1 MSNIQHDLVPD
12 VGHLV
17 IQGGL
22 FLVAVVAA
30 NYYLIKPALRLH
42 NERKKRTSGAVGEA
56 KSFEQKAEL
65 LESDYNNEFRLRL
78 DEAKSIRTG
87 EITAAQSDAE
97 KIIKAAQLKSEEQIA
112 IVRSE
117 LQKNIVEE
125 RKKLPSLVDQV
136 ADIMMGQLGAA
147 KLLVGFLVF
156 STAMSAYAAG
166 GNFDVMEGIVWPYF
180 QFIIFASIVVYFGKK
195 VVHGILESRRDDLR
209 VKLTESKQA
218 LVLAQNKASEFETK
232 LKGLQKE
239 VDEMRLQY
247 MQDGERER
255 QKIINEAQTLATQ
268 LNKDAERT
276 AREMVARSK
285 EELRRELIDMAAA
298 AVEKRLTPDVT
309 KSLDKKLNAE
319 AVSGIQKLAAH

>member
-65 LESDYNNEFRLRL
+65 LESDYNTQFRVRL

-87 EITAAQSDAE
+87 EITAAQGEAE
-97 KIIKAAQLKSEEQIA
+97 KIIKSAQQKSEEQIA
-112 IVRSE
+112 QIRTE

-136 ADIMMGQLGAA
+136 ADTIMGQLGAV
-147 KLLVGFLVF
+147 KTLVAVLIL
-156 STAMSAYAAG
+156 STAADALAAG

-180 QFIIFASIVVYFGKK
+180 QFVIFASIVVYFGKK
-195 VVHGILESRRDDLR
+195 IVHGILESRRDDLR

-218 LVLAQNKASEFETK
+218 LVLAQNKASEFESK

-239 VDEMRLQY
+239 VEEMRLQY
-247 MQDGERER
+247 SQDGERER
-255 QKIINEAQTLATQ
+255 QKIINEAQNLATQ
-268 LNKDAERT
+268 LSKDAERT

-285 EELRRELIDMAAA
+285 EELRRELIAMAAQ
-298 AVEKRLTPDVT
+298 AVENRLTPDVT

-319 AVSGIQKLAAH
+319 AVSGISNLAAH